1 MPVLYLLLC
10 LYALFLC
17 CCVYAW
23 HRTKKEKLV
32 DDVQIDLSVVICARN
47 EEKNI
52 GILLRDLDN
61 QSYKAKEIII
71 VDDNS
76 EDKTA
81 EIVSSFSNVRL
92 IQSTGNGKKQALKCG
107 IEAAM
112 CDIIVCTDADCHVP
126 STWLQAIASSLVQ
139 REVTLL
145 IAPVRM
151 KSDTSFWQQIQMLEF
166 LSLVAVTAGS
176 AVIKQPMMCNGAN
189 LIFNRNVWLK
199 AYDYLHLDEPSGD
212 DMFFLMYCKKHNE
225 PILYLKSQEAMIS
238 VEPNNTFVQFRN
250 QRRRWVSKSK
260 SYRDVGVIFIGLL
273 TFAVTV
279 MPVFLLCFGLWM
291 QAFIC
296 WGGKTLA
303 DALFVLNFAPFFKGK
318 QVVNKIIP
326 LAMLYPFYVLYV
338 TVSGLCCKVKWK

>member
-1 MPVLYLLLC
+1 MP
-10 LYALFLC
+10 
-17 CCVYAW
+17 
-23 HRTKKEKLV
+23 
-32 DDVQIDLSVVICARN
+32 IDLSVVICARN

-52 GILLRDLDN
+52 GLLLSDIDN
-61 QSYKAKEIII
+61 QSYKAKEIIV

-76 EDKTA
+76 CDKTA
-81 EIVSSFSNVRL
+81 EIVSSFPDVRL
-92 IQSTGNGKKQALKCG
+92 IQNSGRGKKQALKCG
-107 IEAAM
+107 VEVAM

-126 STWLQAIASSLVQ
+126 LTWLQAVASSLVH
-139 REVTLL
+139 RKVTLL

-151 KSDTSFWQQIQMLEF
+151 KSDTTFWQQIQALEF
-166 LSLVAVTAGS
+166 LSLAAVTAGT
-176 AVIKQPMMCNGAN
+176 AVMKQPMMCNGAN

-199 AYDYLHLDEPSGD
+199 AFDDLQLSEPSGD
-212 DMFFLMYCKKHNE
+212 DMFFLMYCKKHGE
-225 PILYLKSQEAMIS
+225 PICYLKTQDAMVTIDPNDT
-238 VEPNNTFVQFRN
+238 VEQFGN

-260 SYRDVGVIFIGLL
+260 SYRDVGVIFLGLL

-279 MPVFLLCFGLWM
+279 MPVFLLCFGLCM

-303 DALFVLNFAPFFKGK
+303 DVLFVLNFAPFFRGK

-338 TVSGLCCKVKWK
+338 TVSGLFCKVKWK